1 MNVLIQNL
9 CIMIGLLGKTSSI
22 EVVSTRSSIYTI
34 WW

>member
-1 MNVLIQNL
+1 
-9 CIMIGLLGKTSSI
+9 MIGLFGKTSSI